1 MYRDSNLISDTLK
14 VGVAQNLSEITIQP
28 YTTMDVE
35 LSYDSSILGKTI
47 IALAYIDIT
56 GIDLLALNAIML
68 TQTRMVV
75 GISNLS
81 SSVTT
86 IRALPSSIYAKV
98 LYY

>member
-1 MYRDSNLISDTLK
+1 MISDTLK

-47 IALAYIDIT
+47 IALVYIDIA
-56 GIDLLALNAIML
+56 GMNLIALNAIML
-68 TQTRMVV
+68 TPTRMVV

-86 IRALPSSIYAKV
+86 IHALPSSIYAKV